1 MMLAVRDTED
11 TDSLHAPYHPA
22 TMKTES
28 VEISVHGH
36 WVQVP
41 AVECDGRV
49 IAVVGRWLKVAVIQ
63 DEDFSETEVHDPGA
77 CIQVLKEHRSQRG
90 LRTDLF
96 TFTQKPPE
104 TRPKF
109 SYHMERD
116 SLAVLRTDRFKEW
129 WDKLPQESRKNVR
142 RAERRGVV
150 TLVKQCDDALIA
162 GIVDLNNDS
171 AVRQGRKFV
180 HYRKTFD
187 QVKKDQAAF
196 LGRSDYVCAYL
207 GSELIGFL
215 KVAYRGDV
223 ASIVQVLPKSSHQ
236 DKRPANALIAKA
248 VELCQDQGV
257 SYLTYGLFNYGKR
270 RDSSLREF
278 KIRNGFEE
286 MLVPRFYI
294 PLTSWGDICVKLR
307 LYRGLLELLPDKVT
321 RVGSRLRSK
330 WHGLRH
336 LTERAG

>member
-1 MMLAVRDTED
+1 
-11 TDSLHAPYHPA
+11 
-22 TMKTES
+22 
-28 VEISVHGH
+28 
-36 WVQVP
+36 
-41 AVECDGRV
+41 
-49 IAVVGRWLKVAVIQ
+49 
-63 DEDFSETEVHDPGA
+63 
-77 CIQVLKEHRSQRG
+77 
-90 LRTDLF
+90 
-96 TFTQKPPE
+96 
-104 TRPKF
+104 
-109 SYHMERD
+109 
-116 SLAVLRTDRFKEW
+116 
-129 WDKLPQESRKNVR
+129 
-142 RAERRGVV
+142 
-150 TLVKQCDDALIA
+150 
-162 GIVDLNNDS
+162 
-171 AVRQGRKFV
+171 
-180 HYRKTFD
+180 
-187 QVKKDQAAF
+187 
-196 LGRSDYVCAYL
+196 L